1 MTGNI
6 LHHVDNAFRFDH
18 NMIVEEFGFYQM
30 LSPKDQ
36 TALTSHIFKDFIR
49 LFNAF
54 FVACENGFKS
64 ELLIQMFHRSYE

>member
-1 MTGNI
+1 
-6 LHHVDNAFRFDH
+6 
-18 NMIVEEFGFYQM
+18 MIVEEFGFYQM

-36 TALTSHIFKDFIR
+36 TVLTSHIFKDFIR